1 MKMEENVR
9 RLEGQLKD
17 TFKGQL
23 DSFAVVKD
31 NMEMTDKLRE
41 VEKKSALYQDRL
53 KEYEEILKRQSEE
66 GDTNDTAIKTL
77 KHENDCLRS
86 NLSAM
91 EE

>member
-41 VEKKSALYQDRL
+41 VEKKSAYVVVVFDGQ
-53 KEYEEILKRQSEE
+53 
-66 GDTNDTAIKTL
+66 
-77 KHENDCLRS
+77 
-86 NLSAM
+86 LSTKID
-91 EE
+91 